1 MAYVSDGRYAES
13 SGYEPQRATQ
23 PGEARGRNASMPAE
37 RSDDRTPHARRY
49 ADIPPEGGPTLTEAM
64 EMAGVRM
71 PGKTTI
77 SVSHVVVWTMQTAHG
92 PQHQA
97 MPVDSEELGQLIV
110 EEIGEGLEA
119 RVVPM
124 ISNTR
129 SMTLIE
135 QGKRLLAARR
145 ERDRA
150 QLDAGGA
157 QSKIKKAW
165 ADLRKEV

>member
-1 MAYVSDGRYAES
+1 
-13 SGYEPQRATQ
+13 
-23 PGEARGRNASMPAE
+23 MPAE
-37 RSDDRTPHARRY
+37 PTPHTRRY
-49 ADIPPEGGPTLTEAM
+49 ADIPPDGYRGEPGSVTGAFPHTPADEA
-64 EMAGVRM
+64 A
-71 PGKTTI
+71 KTTI
-77 SVSHVVVWTMQTAHG
+77 AVSHIVVWTLQTASG
-92 PQHQA
+92 PQTQA

-124 ISNTR
+124 ISNAR
-129 SMTLIE
+129 SMTLIT